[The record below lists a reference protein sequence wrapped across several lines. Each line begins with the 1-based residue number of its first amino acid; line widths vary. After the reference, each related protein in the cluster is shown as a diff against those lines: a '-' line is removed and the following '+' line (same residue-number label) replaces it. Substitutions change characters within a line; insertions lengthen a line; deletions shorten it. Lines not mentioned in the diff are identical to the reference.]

1 MPKTEGNIIIHP
13 GVNVWPHKMRTAK
26 AFASRGHD
34 VFFPEVD
41 DNDYHNSADALIF
54 GLVWEMKSPRSPK
67 MSKVLKVVREAVH
80 QSPNVIYDS
89 QRVKNLTDIQIERE
103 LRRIAPMLKALK
115 NLLFVN
121 RKRHIIVIKQSQS
134 FDI

>member
-1 MPKTEGNIIIHP
+1 
-13 GVNVWPHKMRTAK
+13 MRTAK
-26 AFASRGHD
+26 AIASRGHD

-41 DNDYHNSADALIF
+41 DNDYHSSPDVVVF
-54 GLVWEMKSPRSPK
+54 GMVWEMKSPRSPK
-67 MSKVLKVVREAVH
+67 KAKVLKVVREAIH

-89 QRVKNLTDIQIERE
+89 QRVKNLTDGQIEQE

-115 NLLFVN
+115 NLLFVGK
-121 RKRHIIVIKQSQS
+121 KRQIVVVKQTQP